1 CVRDGMTGTI
11 IGAFDLW

>member
-1 CVRDGMTGTI
+1 CVGDGMTGTI

>member
-11 IGAFDLW
+11 IGVFDLW